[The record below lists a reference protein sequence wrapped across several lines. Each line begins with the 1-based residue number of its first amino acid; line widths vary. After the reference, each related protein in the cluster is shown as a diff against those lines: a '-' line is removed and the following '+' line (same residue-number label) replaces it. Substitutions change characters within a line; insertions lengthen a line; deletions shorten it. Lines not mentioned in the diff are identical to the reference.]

1 MNFNNKTIIIISQ
14 SDWGS
19 MYISKHHYAIQ
30 LSLQGNMVYYMNGP
44 DQKEELNRG
53 EIKIEKSK
61 FQHLHVLK
69 HRFSFPYFIMFKCR
83 PLFNYLVG
91 LHIKKIIKII
101 NPSNELIIWSF
112 DLSNTIPLKYFPST
126 ALKIFMPVDEPLVNK
141 ALQAAQTAN
150 YIFSVTQ
157 DIINKYTKYNLP
169 SLNINHGV
177 SDIFFSNSI
186 RVTANSPIQVG
197 LSGNFL
203 RPDIDWPTLLSIISQ
218 HQNIV
223 FNFWGSTTIKTKEAK
238 GVIDYS
244 LGGQTNNEQ
253 AVKNIET
260 LSNLPNVI
268 LHGSLVHSELSA
280 ALKKVDI
287 FLICYDINKDQSK
300 GTNYHKIM
308 EYLASGKVI
317 VSNNVKAYQGLNNL
331 LVMTESRIDNK
342 ELPDIFFK
350 TVVNID
356 LLNNLENQQLRIQYA
371 SKHTYAMQIKRIEEF
386 INANGS

>member
-1 MNFNNKTIIIISQ
+1 
-14 SDWGS
+14 

-350 TVVNID
+350 TVANID